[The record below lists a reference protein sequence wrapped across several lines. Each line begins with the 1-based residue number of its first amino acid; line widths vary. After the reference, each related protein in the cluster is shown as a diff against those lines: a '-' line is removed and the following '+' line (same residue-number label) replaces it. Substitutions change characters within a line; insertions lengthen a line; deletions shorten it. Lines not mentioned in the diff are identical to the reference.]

1 MKKSRYNILSSK
13 SNLLFNT
20 MSRSLAVLSNEDYN
34 FFVTPNSDFSDL
46 DENTFKE
53 LYDSGFIIDDDR
65 DEIAEVKRA
74 YWQSKFDKTVLH
86 ITIMTTLNCNFRCT
100 YCFEEHRDVN
110 LTDCTLERIKKM
122 VELNC
127 NDCN

>member
-74 YWQSKFDKTVLH
+74 YWQSKFENYSLG
-86 ITIMTTLNCNFRCT
+86 
-100 YCFEEHRDVN
+100 
-110 LTDCTLERIKKM
+110 
-122 VELNC
+122 
-127 NDCN
+127 